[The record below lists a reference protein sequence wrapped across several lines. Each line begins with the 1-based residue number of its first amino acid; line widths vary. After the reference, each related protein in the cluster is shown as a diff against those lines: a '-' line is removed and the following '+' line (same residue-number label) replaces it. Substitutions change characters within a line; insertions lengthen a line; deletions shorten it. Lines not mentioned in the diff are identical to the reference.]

1 MTGKPWWAFWPLL
14 TTGFLL
20 ALHFFA
26 YKSFSVDDVWADERA
41 QELNLKSYDRSH
53 IEDLKSRFE
62 QVSAETTR
70 RCCKKV
76 STHTRTLQ
84 ATAHV

>member
-1 MTGKPWWAFWPLL
+1 MNSFLLLNAVLGIANLVTGKPWWAFWPLL

-26 YKSFSVDDVWADERA
+26 YKSLSVDDVWADERA

-53 IEDLKSRFE
+53 IEDLKSRYDE
-62 QVSAETTR
+62 
-70 RCCKKV
+70 
-76 STHTRTLQ
+76 
-84 ATAHV
+84 